1 MNVMKVMNNK
11 TFAHIA
17 TSTASSIAIATLL
30 KSVGRPTFIYL
41 DKNTKPETKKYSASK
56 EFFYQLLCLGIYLSI
71 IPLFKKGGYELAKKV
86 FKGNTDVEKLFEEYK
101 DPTIVTIKKGKKE
114 VKKAL
119 NGGFEHFYYALHK
132 AEDEGDVKLPM
143 KKINGGVVAISNLG
157 SVLGL
162 AILAPQL
169 SHLFLH
175 PIMKAVGLDKKHDE
189 HKEHEQHKLNV
200 VSK

>member
-1 MNVMKVMNNK
+1 MKIMNNK

-17 TSTASSIAIATLL
+17 QSTASSIAIATLL

-71 IPLFKKGGYELAKKV
+71 IPLFKKGGYKLAKDVV
-86 FKGNTDVEKLFEEYK
+86 FKNDDAVQKEFSKYVNST
-101 DPTIVTIKKGKKE
+101 TIKKGKKQVE
-114 VKKAL
+114 KTIK
-119 NGGFEHFYYALHK
+119 GGFDHFYHALHE
-132 AEDEGDVKLPM
+132 AEDKGEVTLPM

-175 PIMKAVGLDKKHDE
+175 PIMKATGLDNHGHSEKNE
-189 HKEHEQHKLNV
+189 PKLNV